1 MNAELVFFGK
11 RVDMAQRSRRRVLVA
26 AIYGAFA
33 VLLAVLCATGQLRG
47 SSGWIIWFALLAC
60 RFFLGGYYTGGLAKP
75 FNGKGP
81 RPSDAPPSLLALK
94 LRVYPAPAQE
104 NTYRNDEREL
114 RQRDNA
120 HYRAFQALGMAL
132 AVPLLVA
139 CLRLIVPEFM
149 NRIPLPPDALYYA
162 LLLVAMFLFLT
173 LPQAILLWTEPD
185 MPEPDGTDL
194 DTEEA

>member
-11 RVDMAQRSRRRVLVA
+11 RVDMAQRSRRRSLVT

-33 VLLAVLCATGQLRG
+33 ALLAVLCATGQLRG
-47 SSGWIIWFALLAC
+47 NSSWIIWFALLAC
-60 RFFLGGYYTGGLAKP
+60 RFFLGGYYTGGLVKP

-81 RPSDAPPSLLALK
+81 KQPDAPPSLLALK
-94 LRVYPAPAQE
+94 LRLYRAPAE
-104 NTYRNDEREL
+104 DGTYRNDEREL
-114 RQRDNA
+114 RQRDHA
-120 HYRAFQALGMAL
+120 HYLAFQALGMAL

-139 CLRLIVPEFM
+139 SLRLIAPQFM
-149 NRIPLPPDALYYA
+149 NRIPMGPDAVYYG

-185 MPEPDGTDL
+185 MPEPDGTAL